1 MLIIV
6 CRCCFFQVFLG
17 TAAWTFY
24 WTVVSVSLVLET
36 FGLFCLAEYDLQ
48 SISGCDYTYIEQPV
62 RYLNCDP
69 YLNGVVIK
77 CTVIGLQGSSIEW
90 YRSDIR
96 GHKELLTGNITV
108 LETLVIQGQPYR
120 RRTSTL
126 TIDENVLESGQQ
138 YWCQVRVGR
147 ELLQQSNTLLIE
159 SRNYSSLGYM
169 LCSNQHPQFT
179 TVPKCVSVNM
189 DVEVLQPAE
198 RKLTVLLPIW
208 LCVFTCVLVLI
219 AIVVIDCKTKR
230 NRNVNVTQR
239 SPCQVMTHDV
249 TPEYELMCDTNL
261 SPRERGI
268 DDGDKYTSTDEERT
282 VYQRL
287 DPNTQNYTSMYA
299 KPALQRTRSPPT
311 KGSEYELIDRLKLD
325 PENPYTIR
333 NPPAKRTEKGMYQL
347 IDRSKL
353 DPKNAMR
360 DPPTREG
367 VYQPLDCYK
376 LDPENPYDIRNL
388 STKETREGVH
398 QLLKLGLENPYA
410 IRNPSTKGTREGV
423 YQPLKLGPENPYAV
437 GNPSTKETRE
447 GVYQLLD
454 SYKLDPENPYAI
466 RNPPAKKRREGV

>member
-1 MLIIV
+1 M
-6 CRCCFFQVFLG
+6 
-17 TAAWTFY
+17 
-24 WTVVSVSLVLET
+24 
-36 FGLFCLAEYDLQ
+36 
-48 SISGCDYTYIEQPV
+48 
-62 RYLNCDP
+62 
-69 YLNGVVIK
+69 
-77 CTVIGLQGSSIEW
+77 
-90 YRSDIR
+90 
-96 GHKELLTGNITV
+96 

-147 ELLQQSNTLLIE
+147 ELLQQSNALLIE

-179 TVPKCVSVNM
+179 TVPKCVGVNM

-198 RKLTVLLPIW
+198 RKLTVLLPIG
-208 LCVFTCVLVLI
+208 LCVFICVLVLI

-261 SPRERGI
+261 SSRERGI

-311 KGSEYELIDRLKLD
+311 KGSEYELID

-333 NPPAKRTEKGMYQL
+333 NSPAKRTEKGMYQL

-360 DPPTREG
+360 DPPMRDPPMREG
-367 VYQPLDCYK
+367 VYQPLDSYK

-388 STKETREGVH
+388 STKETREGVY
-398 QLLKLGLENPYA
+398 QLLKLGLENPYAVGNPSTREKREGVYQSLKLGPENPYAVGNPSTRETREGVYQSLKLGPENPYA

-466 RNPPAKKRREGV
+466 SNPPAKKRREGV